1 MVEAYSDSWG
11 PCGSVGTLLKKFL
24 TEASPPEGGLEV
36 LVCKAEGNA
45 LLDKYTQQSTPHFL
59 FYRNGALLETIAGP
73 NVPALEAALR
83 AARAGPLQ
91 GLLELLDKVP
101 ASDLLLAPPVGV
113 AAVAAAAVACATG
126 AAPAGI
132 YDIDGINRIAV

>member
-1 MVEAYSDSWG
+1 
-11 PCGSVGTLLKKFL
+11 
-24 TEASPPEGGLEV
+24 
-36 LVCKAEGNA
+36 
-45 LLDKYTQQSTPHFL
+45 
-59 FYRNGALLETIAGP
+59 
-73 NVPALEAALR
+73 
-83 AARAGPLQ
+83 
-91 GLLELLDKVP
+91 LLDKVP